1 MSETNQIVRLV
12 YASRATFKPF
22 GSASSKDG
30 SIVKIDENIANILE
44 TSRKENIKYQVFGV
58 LFYGQGYFFQCLEG
72 SQGSIDRLYAKLLQD
87 SRHTDLKILA
97 THAIDKLG
105 FSGWEMKF
113 ATIDQE
119 VRSFLKSHNMARFN
133 PYKFD
138 PAMTD
143 TLVELLHNV
152 NVADKS

>member
-22 GSASSKDG
+22 GIVNTKDG
-30 SIVKIDENIANILE
+30 SIYEDIANILE
-44 TSRKENIKYQVFGV
+44 TSRKENLTYQLVGM
-58 LFYGQGYFFQCLEG
+58 LYYGHGYFFQCLEG
-72 SQGSIDRLYAKLLQD
+72 TQSSIDRLYEKLLKD

-97 THAIDKLG
+97 VHAIDKLG

-119 VRSFLKSHNMARFN
+119 IRTFLKSHNMARFD

-138 PAMTD
+138 PDMTD
-143 TLVELLHNV
+143 TLVKLLHNV
-152 NVADKS
+152 SEVE